1 MRLGNA
7 RLSYQDIQI
16 KRNYFV
22 CVVDELIT
30 ESLPLFE
37 MFSTTTL
44 EMSSSSNSQIELKF
58 TYLGASMN

>member
-1 MRLGNA
+1 MW
-7 RLSYQDIQI
+7 
-16 KRNYFV
+16 
-22 CVVDELIT
+22 VVDELIT

-58 TYLGASMN
+58 TYLGASMNWTYFCKG